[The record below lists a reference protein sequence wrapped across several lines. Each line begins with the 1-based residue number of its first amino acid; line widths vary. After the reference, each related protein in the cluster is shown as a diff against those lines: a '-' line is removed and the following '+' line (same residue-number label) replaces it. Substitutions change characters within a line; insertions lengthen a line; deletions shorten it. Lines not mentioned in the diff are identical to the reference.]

1 MIWLSGFLLVILYRT
16 LNAGMKSDSLLYS
29 DSREWDDGFSKKL
42 TVRKFDGE
50 KLFFYVI
57 ITLGVGLTW
66 PLSIPVLGV
75 YLLGKRLAK

>member
-16 LNAGMKSDSLLYS
+16 LNAGMKSDSLFYF
-29 DSREWDDGFSKKL
+29 DYMDWDNDFRKKVK
-42 TVRKFDGE
+42 VRKFDGE
-50 KLFFYVI
+50 NLFFYVM